1 MKIGI
6 TADTFD
12 TRGYGRWRDDT
23 YIKLKRHGFSC
34 SDFDMSN
41 TDSEIYT
48 LPQADSDK
56 LLIKEKKLAE
66 KAGIEISQ
74 VHGPWRWPVQDSTEE
89 DRAERMEKMKKS
101 IRATYVLGCK
111 NWVIHPI
118 MPYGIEDAN
127 TDAAQSTW
135 DMNIAFMRELL
146 QTAKE
151 YDITI
156 CLENMPMLNF
166 SISKPEDIL
175 RFAEEINDEN
185 FKICLDTGH
194 VSVFKE
200 LSLYHEVLRL
210 GKKIRTLHVHDNR
223 NSLDLHMAPYYG
235 IINWDEFALAL
246 KEIGFNGSF
255 SLETLPSRKLPDDIF
270 ENTCKI
276 YASIAKN
283 ICNE

>member
-12 TRGYGRWRDDT
+12 RRGYGRWGDDI
-23 YIKLKRHGFSC
+23 YNKLKSHGFSC

-41 TDSEIYT
+41 TDSELYT

-56 LLIKEKKLAE
+56 LLIKEKELA
-66 KAGIEISQ
+66 KNAGIEISQ

-101 IRATYVLGCK
+101 IRATSVLGCR

-118 MPYGIEDAN
+118 MPNGIEDRN
-127 TDAAQSTW
+127 SDSAQNTW
-135 DMNIAFMRELL
+135 DMNLIFMKELL
-146 QTAKE
+146 VTSKE
-151 YDITI
+151 YGITI

-166 SISKPEDIL
+166 SISKPDEIL
-175 RFAEEINDEN
+175 KFVKEMNDEN

-200 LSLYHEVLRL
+200 LSLYDEVIKL
-210 GKKIRTLHVHDNR
+210 GEEIRTLHVHDNR

-235 IINWDEFALAL
+235 IIDWDKFGMAL
-246 KEIGFNGSF
+246 KQIGFCGSF
-255 SLETLPSRKLPDDIF
+255 SLETIPSRKLPDDIF
-270 ENTCKI
+270 EDTCKI
-276 YASIAKN
+276 YALIAKN
-283 ICNE
+283 ICK